1 MKILNFKEQG
11 QGNLVGFFAVELD
24 NGLIIKGL
32 SVHKKNNSTWVA
44 MLLHRFTT
52 ADGQESA
59 QVLVHFLDKNKDKEF
74 KEYVKQEL
82 KRYLGKE
89 F

>member
-1 MKILNFKEQG
+1 MKILNFKEYR
-11 QGNLVGFFAVELD
+11 QGNLIGYFAVELD

-44 MLLHRFTT
+44 MPLHRFTT

-59 QVLVHFLDKNKDKEF
+59 QILVHFSDKNKDKEF
-74 KEYVKQEL
+74 KEYAKQEL
-82 KRYLGKE
+82 QRYLGKE
-89 F
+89 I